1 MSPQTWIISIVLTVM
16 TILLIT
22 VAAVNKALGVN
33 SIVPLIFWIL
43 SIFLLSYDTECLVGG
58 NCRIWSWIRTILY
71 SIMPTI
77 IIIIILVSIPK
88 GVAPPT
94 TQKEETK

>member
-16 TILLIT
+16 TILFVTI
-22 VAAVNKALGVN
+22 AAMNKALGAH
-33 SIVPLIFWIL
+33 SIVPLIFWIF

-58 NCRIWSWIRTILY
+58 NCHIWSWIRTILY

-77 IIIIILVSIPK
+77 IIIILLLSMTSNNK
-88 GVAPPT
+88 NKQND
-94 TQKEETK
+94 QKTD